1 MQQSE
6 IAEKIMSPA
15 DFEMLGMH
23 HVAYVKKI
31 GGHDCT
37 RFGVYAANGAEIALM
52 DVDRDVAFATVRQHD
67 MEPVSVH

>member
-6 IAEKIMSPA
+6 VAEKIMSPT

-23 HVAYVKKI
+23 YVAYVKKI
-31 GGHDCT
+31 GGSGAF